1 MATPPT
7 PGMPPGQ
14 PQQPGPGAPPPPPY
28 VPPQGGPG
36 PYQQPPP
43 GPYGAYPG
51 QPGQGYGYGY
61 GYPAPQPPVNGL
73 AVGSLVTG
81 ILFFVPA
88 VGLILG
94 LFALPSL
101 KRRGERG
108 KGMAVAGMI
117 LSSCG
122 LALWTLM
129 LATGGFSSFMDGF
142 REGMREGSGTAFT
155 LRVGECFNAPAG
167 ELEGEA
173 YDVDKVDCARPHD
186 GEVFGAFQLADGRTY
201 PGEDRIDSLADRRC
215 TAQVD
220 AYAGRSVEE
229 LPADVFVFY
238 YLPTPES
245 WALGDREV
253 SCLFGKDGGK
263 LTGSLAG
270 PDSGSGSGQGGDG
283 GAGAGEEEPPGE
295 ISPVGLSRPLAG

>member
-1 MATPPT
+1 
-7 PGMPPGQ
+7 
-14 PQQPGPGAPPPPPY
+14 
-28 VPPQGGPG
+28 
-36 PYQQPPP
+36 P

-270 PDSGSGSGQGGDG
+270 SDSGSGSGQGGDG

>member
-1 MATPPT
+1 MSTPPT

-36 PYQQPPP
+36 PYQQPHP

-61 GYPAPQPPVNGL
+61 GYPAPQPPVSGL

-142 REGMREGSGTAFT
+142 REGMRESGNSAFT
-155 LRVGECFNAPAG
+155 LRVGA
-167 ELEGEA
+167 
-173 YDVDKVDCARPHD
+173 
-186 GEVFGAFQLADGRTY
+186 
-201 PGEDRIDSLADRRC
+201 
-215 TAQVD
+215 
-220 AYAGRSVEE
+220 
-229 LPADVFVFY
+229 
-238 YLPTPES
+238 
-245 WALGDREV
+245 
-253 SCLFGKDGGK
+253 
-263 LTGSLAG
+263 
-270 PDSGSGSGQGGDG
+270 
-283 GAGAGEEEPPGE
+283 
-295 ISPVGLSRPLAG
+295 